1 VDGRIVQVMWATWKI
16 RVTNTVD
23 AALIKGSV
31 LALLAYVLLHWP
43 EIWLF
48 TRCVLV
54 GCGHP
59 SSHGAEV

>member
-1 VDGRIVQVMWATWKI
+1 MWATWKI

-59 SSHGAEV
+59 SSHGAKV